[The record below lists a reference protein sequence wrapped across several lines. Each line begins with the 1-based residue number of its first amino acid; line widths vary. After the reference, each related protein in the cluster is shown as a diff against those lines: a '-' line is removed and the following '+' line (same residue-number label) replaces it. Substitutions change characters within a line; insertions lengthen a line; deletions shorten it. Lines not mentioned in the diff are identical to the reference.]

1 MRNQF
6 HAFQEIHLICLL
18 AACLQV
24 LGENHQWL
32 AFARWTNWKFHSDT
46 QISSNCNIYLYIIYD
61 IRYTYQFDHHGLLQL
76 SLWWRIQVIE
86 NDLKSI
92 NVAHDSKR
100 EINLKRNPFWY
111 FSGDNFRFSN
121 HRMIF
126 TLTTKNCLHWLV
138 LQID

>member
-6 HAFQEIHLICLL
+6 HAFQEIHLTCLL
-18 AACLQV
+18 AACLRV

-32 AFARWTNWKFHSDT
+32 AFACWTNWKFHFDT
-46 QISSNCNIYLYIIYD
+46 QISSNCNIIYD
-61 IRYTYQFDHHGLLQL
+61 DRYTYVSVLIIIVYCNLHSDEGSK
-76 SLWWRIQVIE
+76 SLKIT
-86 NDLKSI
+86 NYLKSI
-92 NVAHDSKR
+92 NVAYDSKR